1 MDKKE
6 KTRQLL
12 DKFYRGETTPEE
24 NLLIAEILSES
35 DDEET
40 AVDKKLFYALAGAVY
55 TTVPPGLESRI
66 KTAIAES
73 SGKHRIKPIV
83 WLRATGIAAA
93 VAITSAFG
101 WRLLNIQE
109 NQINDTPRL
118 IAEVK
123 NENADTS
130 HSFRP
135 TVILSEEQ
143 AQKLLEP
150 APKPVRKVRK
160 INNKVSTEEAVLA
173 AEASLRLLG
182 ERMNEAAQKVIEAS
196 EQMEQID
203 NSLKNILQ

>member
-12 DKFYRGETTPEE
+12 DKFYRGETTLEE

-35 DDEET
+35 DDEAT
-40 AVDKKLFYALAGAVY
+40 AVDKKLFDALAGAVD
-55 TTVPPGLESRI
+55 TTVPAGLESRI

-73 SGKHRIKPIV
+73 SGKHRIKPVV
-83 WLRATGIAAA
+83 WWRATGIAAA
-93 VAITSAFG
+93 VAITFAFG
-101 WRLLNIQE
+101 WRLLNIPE
-109 NQINDTPRL
+109 TQINEAPKL

-123 NENADTS
+123 DMNVDTS
-130 HSFRP
+130 ESHP
-135 TVILSEEQ
+135 TVILSAEQ

-150 APKPVRKVRK
+150 APKPVRKVK
-160 INNKVSTEEAVLA
+160 KVNNKVSTEEAVLA

-182 ERMNEAAQKVIEAS
+182 ERMNDAARKVIEAS